1 MERAENTRNT
11 ATAERVVRTTRP
23 PGRSGGGSL
32 TDTDQDVVKACLAG
46 DADAFAGL
54 VERYGG
60 RVYNIALRITSDGD
74 AAKDCA
80 QEAFIRA
87 YRALHQYDPA
97 LPFGPWLFRITT
109 NASLNYVQRWHAHQT
124 TVDELPDAPEEAD
137 EGPEETAV
145 RHEELAE
152 VVAAMADLPPAYR
165 AALTLRHMQQ
175 LSYQEVAD
183 TLGIPLGTVKTHL
196 HRARAALRSRLAAR
210 TKGRS

>member
-32 TDTDQDVVKACLAG
+32 TDTDQDVVKACLARDT
-46 DADAFAGL
+46 DAYATL

-60 RVYNIALRITSDGD
+60 RACNIALRITADAD

-80 QEAFIRA
+80 QESFIRA

-97 LPFGPWLFRITT
+97 LPFGPWLYRITT

-124 TVDELPDAPEEAD
+124 PVEELPETPENFE
-137 EGPEETAV
+137 EGPEATAV
-145 RHEELAE
+145 RREELAE
-152 VVAAMADLPPAYR
+152 VVAAMKSFR
-165 AALTLRHMQQ
+165 RHTAPR
-175 LSYQEVAD
+175 SPFA
-183 TLGIPLGTVKTHL
+183 TCSSFRIARWRTHW
-196 HRARAALRSRLAAR
+196 AFRSER
-210 TKGRS
+210 